1 VNAVLERNEMH
12 LRKHYAALRNTRL
25 LKFLSQELMSLLA
38 FKSWIE
44 KLDITQKSL
53 VFREK

>member
-12 LRKHYAALRNTRL
+12 LPKHYAALRNTRL